1 MPDLWEALAD
11 PRRRRLIVALSK
23 RESANLTELSER
35 STITRQAISK
45 HLETLREA
53 KLVKATRVGR
63 EVRYRLNPGPLS
75 EAVEW
80 VSAVGKEWDQRLDM
94 LDRYVKQSR
103 RGARGSSGA
112 GRTKAR

>member
-23 RESANLTELSER
+23 RESANVTELSER

-63 EVRYRLNPGPLS
+63 ELRYRLNPGPLN

-80 VSAVGKEWDQRLDM
+80 VAAVGAEWDQRLDA
-94 LDRYVKQSR
+94 LDRHLKKR
-103 RGARGSSGA
+103 KR
-112 GRTKAR
+112 

>member
-23 RESANLTELSER
+23 RESANVTELSER

-63 EVRYRLNPGPLS
+63 ELRYRLNPGPLN

-80 VSAVGKEWDQRLDM
+80 VAAVGAECDQRLDA
-94 LDRYVKQSR
+94 LDRHLKKR
-103 RGARGSSGA
+103 KR
-112 GRTKAR
+112 